1 MEIGFAM
8 LDILRSFFFNK
19 KLTEKT
25 KKNETYKLPE
35 TQLMSVFAGA
45 DSDFKLKALKEKLLK
60 LGSKSIA
67 IRQIDAGS
75 TNDNEHE
82 IAALENPIYD
92 VNRFGIKVVAS
103 PRHADMLLVTG
114 PVTPGMKMSLINAYE
129 ATPDPKIVVAVGDGA
144 ISGRISPSIAGH
156 SLSKVSD
163 CIPVD
168 IEIPGDPPEPGYILG
183 VLLGVLENV

>member
-1 MEIGFAM
+1 M

-19 KLTEKT
+19 KLTEKIE
-25 KKNETYKLPE
+25 KNDVSGLHLE
-35 TQLMSVFAGA
+35 
-45 DSDFKLKALKEKLLK
+45 ALKKKLVK
-60 LGSKSIA
+60 LGTKSIS

-82 IAALENPIYD
+82 IAALENPVYD
-92 VNRFGIKVVAS
+92 INRFGIKIVAS

-114 PVTPGMKMSLINAYE
+114 PVTPAMKSSLINAYE

-156 SLSKVSD
+156 NLNKVSD

-168 IEIPGDPPEPGYILG
+168 LEIPGDPPDPRYILG